1 MIKMNELLF
10 VTWNEDYDIEN
21 ITFDYKFEG
30 SWV

>member
-1 MIKMNELLF
+1 MNELLF
-10 VTWNEDYDIEN
+10 VTLNEGYDIEN

>member
-10 VTWNEDYDIEN
+10 VTWNEYYDIEN